1 MHITYNA
8 AYNSLIN
15 DSKQF
20 GARSP
25 ITPIR
30 YQAVPPP
37 RPNPLIQNPPECYR
51 HGKVS
56 GIILEEDNK
65 IAQPLI

>member
-1 MHITYNA
+1 MTENA

-25 ITPIR
+25 IPPIR

-37 RPNPLIQNPPECYR
+37 RSNPLIQNPPECFR
-51 HGKVS
+51 DGKVS
-56 GIILEEDNK
+56 GRILEEDNK
-65 IAQPLI
+65 IAEPLI